1 MKLPKPVA
9 YLHVPLVTWGG
20 KIRPVPS
27 LLKYNE
33 PDIYGEV
40 INLYGENQLRE
51 ALARQEIV
59 MRMAL
64 DALLT
69 VANPKALAAI
79 KALKR
84 SLNKEE

>member
-1 MKLPKPVA
+1 MKLPEPVSISNQ
-9 YLHVPLVTWGG
+9 HG
-20 KIRPVPS
+20 
-27 LLKYNE
+27 
-33 PDIYGEV
+33 
-40 INLYGENQLRE
+40 NLYSESQLRE
-51 ALARQEIV
+51 ALAQQEIV